1 MLSRKSP
8 MVGAESGRQIMATL
22 SKGCELFKS
31 MRIRLSVSFIAYPA
45 MPGAKSFCA
54 LRTTLRM
61 ASLLQLNTASRDPLV
76 RTSEYGNT
84 RPRPALPNFSC
95 KSRRTSAVSMLP

>member
-22 SKGCELFKS
+22 SKGCELFRS

-76 RTSEYGNT
+76 RISEYGNT
-84 RPRPALPNFSC
+84 DRVRIAKFSC
-95 KSRRTSAVSMLP
+95 KRRRTSAVSVFP